1 VFTECSKHCSN
12 AGHIVY
18 VKFKYPAFVT
28 AKITYKR
35 RLRMEKLT
43 AKKKLSVLMSYFRGL
58 SYDEIAAK
66 SGVSKG
72 TVANIIADLKAG
84 NFPEAGDV
92 GDQIE
97 LLRDLSLDLRRLNL
111 SPGQCAMGLILLNR
125 INECG
130 LDPADLDRWPMI
142 LKSVRNDDDAREF
155 VQLVY
160 SIQEVQKRTGLDL
173 EALDNK
179 VRDLERKAADLEP
192 ISNKVKDCK
201 KELGELTRQRDELV
215 NAVTLLEQK
224 SELLGPRVKDLE
236 EREQALSR
244 WIADMEPKARKAETT
259 LSALKAEMQKLKDTG
274 FSLKE
279 LAEFNEKLQV
289 IAQHHAIKPAELRE
303 RLLHDLETLDK
314 ELALETLIQNQQQE
328 IDKLEQVIARS
339 KGEIETT
346 RAVINDLKREKTA
359 LEASIK
365 EIREKVGGE
374 IMKIIPLANDTIRKL
389 GEELRR
395 GNDEALAEIRRLKD
409 EAVDVGREIGQ
420 YEGILQSSEWLNE
433 LLALVQGEENIAGK
447 RVRVIALLVV
457 RALHT
462 WLKRQGSLSVTVLLY
477 AVETLIAELERW
489 KV

>member
-1 VFTECSKHCSN
+1 
-12 AGHIVY
+12 
-18 VKFKYPAFVT
+18 
-28 AKITYKR
+28 
-35 RLRMEKLT
+35 MEKLT

-97 LLRDLSLDLRRLNL
+97 LLRDLSVDLRRLNL
-111 SPGQCAMGLILLNR
+111 SPGQCAAGLILLNR

-130 LDPADLDRWPMI
+130 LDPADIDRWPVI
-142 LKSVRNDDDAREF
+142 LKSVRTEDDVRGF

-160 SIQEVQKRTGLDL
+160 SIEEVQKRTGLDL
-173 EALDNK
+173 EALDK
-179 VRDLERKAADLEP
+179 KARELERKAAELEP
-192 ISNKVKDCK
+192 ISSKARDYK
-201 KELGELTRQRDELV
+201 KELTALTSQRDELV
-215 NAVTLLEQK
+215 NAVALLEQK
-224 SELLGPRVKDLE
+224 SELLSPRVKDLE
-236 EREQALSR
+236 EREEALSR
-244 WIADMEPKARKAETT
+244 RIADMEPKAQKAEATV
-259 LSALKAEMQKLKDTG
+259 SALRHEMQKLRDTG
-274 FSLKE
+274 VSLAE
-279 LAEFNEKLQV
+279 LAEFNEKSQV
-289 IAQHHAIKPAELRE
+289 IAQRHAIKPAELRG
-303 RLLHDLETLDK
+303 RLLHDLESLDK
-314 ELALETLIQNQQQE
+314 GLAVETLIQKRQQE

-346 RAVINDLKREKTA
+346 GVVVSDLKREKRA

-365 EIREKVGGE
+365 EVREKVGGE
-374 IMKIIPLANDTIRKL
+374 IRKIIPLAKDTVRKL

-395 GNDEALAEIRRLKD
+395 GNDEALAEIQRLKD
-409 EAVDVGREIGQ
+409 EAVDVGREVGQ
-420 YEGILQSSEWLNE
+420 YEGILKSCEWLDE

-462 WLKRQGSLSVTVLLY
+462 WLKRQDSLSVTLLLY
-477 AVETLIAELERW
+477 AVETLIGELDRW